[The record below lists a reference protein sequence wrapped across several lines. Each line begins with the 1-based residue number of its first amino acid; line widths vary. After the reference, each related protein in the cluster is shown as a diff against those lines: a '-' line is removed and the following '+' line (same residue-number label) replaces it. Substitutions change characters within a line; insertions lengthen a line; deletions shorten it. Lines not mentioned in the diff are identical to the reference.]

1 MQRLLAKIEDK
12 KRVAAQLAK
21 EKEKEEEKRK
31 EREERKREKENIKRA
46 RQEAKT
52 KAEESEKRLKRQKKK
67 EKLKGGKKVY
77 DPESTGDFTILGDA
91 SLGSK
96 NSEVRV
102 FFFFLIT
109 EKTVLVCLFFQPICI
124 SIKMVFCR

>member
-1 MQRLLAKIEDK
+1 M
-12 KRVAAQLAK
+12 AK

-96 NSEVRV
+96 NSEVRG
-102 FFFFLIT
+102 FFLIT

-124 SIKMVFCR
+124 SIKMAFCR